1 MWVRTQ
7 YNLNDILE
15 LESAGTTVDI
25 TKDAAAFFRYLN
37 NLYIKYIRIFRKL
50 EIIQDQITHP
60 QKWKVVD
67 MLLEGVMGR
76 ILEVRKEM
84 VDKGLSEFH
93 FMDDVIQDLK
103 LTPNNVEIPIPKYF
117 SRNAEKLREKRRI
130 FFTKLLEPE
139 SKTPVSFTL
148 SPDFPNS

>member
-1 MWVRTQ
+1 MGQCKAGT
-7 YNLNDILE
+7 YNQLWLKAQNSLGDILQ
-15 LESAGTTVDI
+15 LEAASSALDI
-25 TKDAAAFFRYLN
+25 TKDTAAYSRYQN

-50 EIIQDQITHP
+50 EIIQDQIAHP

-76 ILEVRKEM
+76 ILEVRREM

-103 LTPNNVEIPIPKYF
+103 LTPVRK
-117 SRNAEKLREKRRI
+117 
-130 FFTKLLEPE
+130 E
-139 SKTPVSFTL
+139 SVG
-148 SPDFPNS
+148 SPCVI